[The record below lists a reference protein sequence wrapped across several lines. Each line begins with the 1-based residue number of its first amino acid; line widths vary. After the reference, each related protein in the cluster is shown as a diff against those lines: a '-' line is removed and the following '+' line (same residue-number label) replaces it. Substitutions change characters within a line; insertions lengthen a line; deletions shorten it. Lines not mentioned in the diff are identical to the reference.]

1 MAGLLLVASILVL
14 NSTQPP
20 VQEPHQAISLIEDME
35 LLGAAE
41 ELEFYQDMDF
51 YLWVTDEQDSG

>member
-1 MAGLLLVASILVL
+1 
-14 NSTQPP
+14 
-20 VQEPHQAISLIEDME
+20 ME

-51 YLWVTDEQDSG
+51 YLWVMDEQDSG